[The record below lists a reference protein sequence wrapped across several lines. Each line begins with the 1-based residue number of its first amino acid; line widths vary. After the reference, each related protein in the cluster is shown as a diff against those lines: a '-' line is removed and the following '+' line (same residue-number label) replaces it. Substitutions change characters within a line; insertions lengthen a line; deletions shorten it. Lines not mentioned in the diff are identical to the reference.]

1 MHDAAVP
8 RAPIAWDILAAL
20 VAAKVLV
27 HALSNGPLAWGYMT
41 DELYFLDS
49 AARPLQWGYV
59 DHPPL
64 SIAVLALLRPLTG
77 DAIFAVRVL
86 PALLGAAT
94 IVLCGLIARELGGGR
109 LAQGLAALAG
119 LATPVV
125 LAMSSYYSMNAFDEA
140 LSAGAICLW
149 LRIVNT
155 GKPALWLVLGVVL
168 GIGLMNKVSM
178 LWLGAGLA
186 VALLLS
192 PERRW
197 LRTPWPWG
205 CAAIALAM
213 LAPYVVWN
221 ARNGWAFIEFN
232 RNAAAFKVGEVSLPT
247 FIAQQLM
254 ALGYVAGGLWLAGIA
269 FVALSPDT
277 RRYRSVVWLFL
288 VPAALLAASGSA
300 RPHYLTPL
308 FPVAFACGALLVE
321 HVAGRWTWLPRA
333 VVVTLLVT
341 FAVALPIVTPILPP
355 QQTIRYMDT
364 LGLRPPEE
372 LERGGALP
380 MHLGLFFH
388 AEAVLDPVQRVYAS
402 LPAEEQARTA
412 ILTGSFGETG
422 AINVLGRQRGLPGSL
437 GRHNQYGL
445 WGPGD
450 ETGEQ
455 MIVVHA
461 DETVLRGWFESCE
474 RRAEIDCPYC
484 MEMMDAQAVYVCRGP
499 RRPLR
504 EMWAGMRFY
513 R

>member
-1 MHDAAVP
+1 MHEPAVP

-20 VAAKVLV
+20 VAAKLLV
-27 HALSNGPLAWGYMT
+27 HALSNGLLAWGYMT

-64 SIAVLALLRPLTG
+64 SIALLALLRPLTG
-77 DAIFAVRVL
+77 DAIFAIRVL
-86 PALLGAAT
+86 PTLLGAAT
-94 IVLCGLIARELGGGR
+94 IVLCGLIAREMGGGR

-125 LAMSSYYSMNAFDEA
+125 VAMSSYYSMNAIDEA
-140 LSAGAICLW
+140 LSAGVIWLW

-155 GKPALWLVLGVVL
+155 GKPALWLALGAVL
-168 GIGLMNKVSM
+168 GIGLMNKVNM
-178 LWLGAGLA
+178 LWLGGGLA
-186 VALLLS
+186 VALVAS

-197 LRTPWPWG
+197 LRTPWPWACG
-205 CAAIALAM
+205 AIALAM
-213 LAPYVVWN
+213 LTPYAVWN
-221 ARNGWAFIEFN
+221 ARNDWAFVEFN
-232 RNAAAFKVGEVSLPT
+232 RNAAAFKVGEVSLLD
-247 FIAQQLM
+247 FAVQQLM
-254 ALGYVAGGLWLAGIA
+254 ALGYLAGALWLAGI
-269 FVALSPDT
+269 VYVGLSPAT
-277 RRYRSVVWLFL
+277 RRYRSIVWLFL
-288 VPAALLAASGSA
+288 VPAAILAASGSA
-300 RPHYLTPL
+300 RPHYLAPV

-321 HVAGRWTWLPRA
+321 RTAARWEWLPRA
-333 VVVTLLVT
+333 VAVTLLIT
-341 FAVALPIVTPILPP
+341 FVVALPIVIPTLPP

-364 LGLRPPEE
+364 LGLRPPDE

-380 MHLGLFFH
+380 MHLGLYFH
-388 AEAVLDPVQRVYAS
+388 AEALLDPVARVYAG
-402 LPAEEQARTA
+402 LPPEERAHTG

-422 AINVLGRQRGLPGSL
+422 AVNVLGRQRGLPGSI

-461 DETVLRGWFESCE
+461 DATVLNGWFESCE
-474 RRAEIDCPYC
+474 RRAEIECPYC
-484 MEMMDAQAVYVCRGP
+484 MVQMDEQGVYVCRGP

-504 EMWAGMRFY
+504 ELWASMRFY